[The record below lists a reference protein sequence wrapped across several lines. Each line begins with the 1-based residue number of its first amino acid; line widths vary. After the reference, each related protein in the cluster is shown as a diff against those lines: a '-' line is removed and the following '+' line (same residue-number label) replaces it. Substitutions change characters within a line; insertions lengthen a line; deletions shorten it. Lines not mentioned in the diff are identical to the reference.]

1 MNRDRVEELV
11 GVRLNSSND
20 TAYIM
25 WGEVKTVSVPVYE
38 DIAVSLF
45 GGLVGLLDVLFNLA
59 VEQLVGEANV
69 DEWYLKSMFWSMSLV
84 TERDETSCECGG
96 VCLMNPSDEEIDYCD
111 TVQFALMD
119 FYDAVCQAED
129 ESESL
134 DFKYHIFYDNNTVF
148 IVQGDTDAFEAYEQ
162 IASCDHLQ
170 HVTVRGVDG

>member
-1 MNRDRVEELV
+1 MNRDRAERLV

-25 WGEVKTVSVPVYE
+25 WGDVKTVSVPVYE

-45 GGLVGLLDVLFNLA
+45 GGLGGLLDVLFNLA

-69 DEWYLKSMFWSMSLV
+69 GHMFWSMSLAN
-84 TERDETSCECGG
+84 EGDETSCERGG
-96 VCLMNPSDEEIDYCD
+96 ACLINPSDEEIEYCD

-119 FYDAVCQAED
+119 FYDAVCQAEE

-148 IVQGDTDAFEAYEQ
+148 IVQGDTDAFAAYEQ
-162 IASCDHLQ
+162 IASCDHLK
-170 HVTVRGVDG
+170 HVTVRSVDG